1 MLFSTQTEVLF
12 PALGEEAALDLFRE
26 AGYSALDFT
35 MYSSEKIKEEN
46 WREYAKSIREMAKD
60 RGIIFNQ
67 MHAPFGGGAT
77 FYMSDTRPLLPS
89 CIEFASIIGARNI
102 VIHPIQIPRYYGH
115 EEEHFTMNMEF
126 YRSLA
131 PYAKEYGVKI
141 AIENMWQTHPVTHR
155 IVDDVCADPY
165 EHIRYFDTLDDSDAF
180 TLCLDLG
187 HVALCER
194 EPENSIRLLG
204 RDRLGCIHAHD
215 VDYVRDLHTIPGLS
229 RLNWDEICRALGE
242 IDYRGDFTL
251 EADDVYKNMP
261 KEVYPEVCR
270 LSGAVA
276 KQMAR
281 KIDEYRDAS
290 NRDA

>member
-12 PALGEEAALDLFRE
+12 PALGEEGALDLFCE
-26 AGYSALDFT
+26 AGFSALDFT
-35 MYSSEKIKEEN
+35 MYSSDKIKEES
-46 WREYAKSIREMAKD
+46 WRDYAKNICELAKD
-60 RGIIFNQ
+60 RGISFNQ
-67 MHAPFGGGAT
+67 MHAPFGGCAE
-77 FYMSDTRPLLPS
+77 FYTKNTRPLLPS
-89 CIEFASIIGARNI
+89 CIEFASIIGAKNI

-115 EEEHFTMNMEF
+115 EEEHFVMNMEF

-141 AIENMWQTHPVTHR
+141 AIENMWQTHPVNRH

-165 EHIRYFDTLDDSDAF
+165 EHIRYFDTLDDGDAF

-215 VDYVRDLHTIPGLS
+215 VDYVRDLHTIPGLG
-229 RLNWDEICRALGE
+229 RLNWEEICKALGE
-242 IDYRGDFTL
+242 IDYRGEFTL
-251 EADDVYKNMP
+251 EADNVYKNMP

-270 LSGAVA
+270 LSATVA
-276 KQMAR
+276 REMAR
-281 KIDEYRDAS
+281 RIDEYRTAS
-290 NRDA
+290 KKNA